1 MLERRTVLLDLYTAA
16 DSHDGKSLAAYR
28 KGKFKLIQGSYKD
41 AHWYSEPSEDRV
53 KTSDEGLLARVY
65 GMLVWFLDMV
75 KSYFLRECRPCHRLD
90 IW

>member
-1 MLERRTVLLDLYTAA
+1 MARVVIITIFIILKERRTPLLDLYTAA

-28 KGKFKLIQGSYKD
+28 KGKFNLIQGSYKD

-65 GMLVWFLDMV
+65 GMYGMV
-75 KSYFLRECRPCHRLD
+75 P
-90 IW
+90 